1 MNVQSERFRK
11 RTEEILLRLARFEY
25 ATRPMMQDA
34 LNLGGERNANR
45 ILGRLESDNLIR
57 SFRREKKV
65 YTLTKKGAGMI
76 GIDDLKHSREPYV
89 HHILLRGQAW
99 LDLGRPA
106 SWQVEQPIK
115 FARYRIVPD
124 AMYTDNIRHHFVE
137 IDRTQ
142 RMTVNREKLKA
153 YALLQH
159 LHRQGSKEPPAVHY
173 VTISET
179 RAKKLRKMAEEEK
192 ALILIS
198 VAD

>member
-11 RTEEILLRLARFEY
+11 RTEQILSCLNSFEY

-45 ILGRLESDNLIR
+45 ILGRLESDKLIR
-57 SFRREKKV
+57 SFRREMKV
-65 YTLTKKGAGMI
+65 YTLTKKGAAMI
-76 GIDDLKHSREPYV
+76 GIDDLRHAREPYV
-89 HHILLRGQAW
+89 QHILLRGQAW

-106 SWQVEQPIK
+106 SWQVERPIK
-115 FARYRIVPD
+115 FVNYRIIPD
-124 AMYTDNIRHHFVE
+124 AMYTDNIQHHFVE

-142 RMTVNREKLKA
+142 RMAVNRDKLKA
-153 YALLQH
+153 YALLQRI
-159 LHRQGSKEPPAVHY
+159 HRQGSKEPPAVHY

-192 ALILIS
+192 ARII
-198 VAD
+198 VTVTE